1 MASSKKGKKTAEKRI
16 GWKQREFEK
25 GLEQRE
31 RQSERERERKRMRE
45 SGLNGVICL
54 TTGKVS

>member
-1 MASSKKGKKTAEKRI
+1 MS
-16 GWKQREFEK
+16 
-25 GLEQRE
+25 RE
-31 RQSERERERKRMRE
+31 RQSVCDRERERERERERDKERKRMRE